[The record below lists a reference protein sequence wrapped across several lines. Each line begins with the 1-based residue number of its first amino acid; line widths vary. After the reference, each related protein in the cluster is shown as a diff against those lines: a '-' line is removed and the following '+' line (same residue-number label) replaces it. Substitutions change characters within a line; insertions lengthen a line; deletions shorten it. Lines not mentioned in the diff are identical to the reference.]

1 MQIGVD
7 NLRERI
13 LAQYYDG
20 ISMFTGLVLVGILG
34 TLGYTAFKVNK
45 MLSKAHMF

>member
-1 MQIGVD
+1 M
-7 NLRERI
+7 REKI

-20 ISMFTGLVLVGILG
+20 ISMFTGLVLLAIVGG
-34 TLGYTAFKVNK
+34 LGYTAFKVNK

>member
-1 MQIGVD
+1 VQNGVD
-7 NLRERI
+7 NLREKI

-20 ISMFTGLVLVGILG
+20 VSMFTAFILIAILG
-34 TLGYTAFKVNK
+34 TLGYTALKVNK